1 MKRQLTNLI
10 ASSWFD
16 WLILGLI
23 LISVGIMVAENSVSL
38 NENVLSFVQYL
49 QWSILA
55 IFMLEYA
62 ARLFVAES
70 KLKHMFSIWGIID
83 LLAIVAG
90 LGLIQQLSAIRIFR
104 LLRVMRML
112 RIARYTDAVAVLG
125 KAFASIRAELSFFG
139 IVSLLA
145 IFVSGIAVYHF
156 ENEVQP
162 DEFAT
167 MLDGIWWAIATLSTV
182 GYGDIYPVTLGGKV
196 IASFIILLGIGIIA
210 MPSGLFATA
219 LMSAMKNGI
228 SDSPPA
234 NLD

>member
-1 MKRQLTNLI
+1 MKHQLTNLI
-10 ASSWFD
+10 ASTWFD
-16 WLILGLI
+16 WFILGLI
-23 LISVGIMVAENSVSL
+23 MISVGIMVTENSVSL
-38 NENVLSFVQYL
+38 NEDISSLLLYV

-55 IFMLEYA
+55 IFVLEYL

-70 KLKHMFSIWGIID
+70 KLKHVLSIWGIID
-83 LLAIVAG
+83 LLAIIAG
-90 LGLIQQLSAIRIFR
+90 LGLIQQLSAIRVFR

-112 RIARYTDAVAVLG
+112 RIARYTNAVAVLG

-145 IFVSGIAVYHF
+145 VFVSGVAVYHF
-156 ENEVQP
+156 ESEVQP
-162 DEFAT
+162 EVFTT

-182 GYGDIYPVTLGGKV
+182 GYGDIYPVTIGGKI

-219 LMSAMKNGI
+219 LMRAMQDGS
-228 SDSPPA
+228 SDSPPT
-234 NLD
+234 DVD